1 MLSNLSLRSKLS
13 IYVGA
18 AITAAVSLCILLFV
32 LHATTRI
39 LTELDSALR
48 LANDFIIGS
57 LPAIQGSDHP
67 EDELR
72 KVISEANNS
81 RHIWVHSSNIPYSK
95 HASPNTEEPPSWFSS
110 IFVTKNN
117 ITEIDLKTAASVEDK
132 IFIEANPSDEISE
145 IWAEIK
151 WISLSSLAVITITTL
166 IIAIV
171 VSKTL
176 SPINTYVQ
184 ALTQLDSGERKIEL
198 TGNGS
203 PEFRIISERINALA
217 NTLLNLDN
225 ENHHLIQKM
234 MKLQDSERKELARDL
249 HDEFGPA
256 LFMSRVGIGGLRKK
270 IDGFLNNP
278 SWGADWETIDQNLD
292 KLQQINRR
300 ILGRLRPAALE
311 DMGLNGAVE
320 AMAQSWRKT
329 NPNIELTC
337 HFSNEKYGMN
347 ESQSLAA
354 YRIIQESLTNIYR
367 HSGASK
373 ANVKVELENNTL
385 NIEIEDNGVGIGDAP
400 KKGIGIRGMKER
412 ILGVNGH
419 FEVVRKSPSG
429 SRVVASI
436 PIA

>member
-39 LTELDSALR
+39 RTELDSAIR

-57 LPAIQGSDHP
+57 LPTIQGSDHP
-67 EDELR
+67 ENELR
-72 KVISEANNS
+72 KVITEANNS
-81 RHIWVHSSNIPYSK
+81 RHIWVYSANIPYSK
-95 HASPNTEEPPSWFSS
+95 HATPNTEVPPTWFSS
-110 IFVTKNN
+110 IFATKNN
-117 ITEIDLKTAASVEDK
+117 TTVINLKTASGAEDK

-151 WISLSSLAVITITTL
+151 WISLSSLAVIMITTL
-166 IIAIV
+166 IISIV

-176 SPINTYVQ
+176 SPVAAYVQ
-184 ALTQLDSGERKIEL
+184 ALNKLDSGERTIEL

-217 NTLLNLDN
+217 YTLLNLDN

-234 MKLQDSERKELARDL
+234 MKLQDNERKQLARDL

-270 IDGFLNNP
+270 IDGYLNN
-278 SWGADWETIDQNLD
+278 SNWGADWETIDQNLD

-329 NPNIELTC
+329 NPRIELTC
-337 HFSNEKYGMN
+337 HFSDEKYKLD
-347 ESQSLAA
+347 ESQSIAA
-354 YRIIQESLTNIYR
+354 FRIIQEALTNIYR

-373 ANVKVELENNTL
+373 ATVKIELDNKTL
-385 NIEIEDNGVGIGDAP
+385 NIAIDDDGVGISAAP
-400 KKGIGIRGMKER
+400 KTGIGIRGMKER

-419 FEVVRKSPSG
+419 FEVVSNSPSG
-429 SRVVASI
+429 TRVVASI